1 MPEYTLGAPQ
11 DQILIVGGTA
21 SLAPG
26 QRGLIAFDF
35 RRFTSAPINPQVTVL
50 HESGPV
56 DPDPGA
62 VKRGNAQ
69 VQGTKVFQYV
79 ESAIDEANYTLICTA
94 EGADGQE
101 FLIAGRLP
109 IRSPA

>member
-1 MPEYTLGAPQ
+1 MPEYPLGAPQ

-26 QRGLIAFDF
+26 QRRLIAFDF
-35 RRFTSAPINPQVTVL
+35 RRYTSAPINPQVTVL

-56 DPDPGA
+56 DSDPGA
-62 VKRGNAQ
+62 VRRGEPQ

-79 ESAIDEANYTLICTA
+79 ESAVDGANYTLICQA
-94 EGADGQE
+94 EGEDGQE

-109 IRSPA
+109 IRSPR